1 MNKYKVK
8 MYESLDDMR
17 ENYVTDQ
24 FIVISNEGLLDE
36 EMKQVC
42 LKRRNENE
50 DENKDI
56 EDFVWD
62 IEYYNDEIEVIDLTK
77 EQTNES

>member
-42 LKRRNENE
+42 IKRRNENE